1 MDEWCECVTPEGHV
15 YWFNRKTEES
25 SWDPPAGI
33 KSTSGNVRFSPGPL
47 ICTLLCGRHKDVTIL

>member
-33 KSTSGNVRFSPGPL
+33 KSTSGNVRL
-47 ICTLLCGRHKDVTIL
+47 